1 MESHEVMATLIDPQL
16 QMMGPGTSAMT
27 MQYPLPT
34 SFDTWS
40 SLFEPLDFAPPTQDM
55 GMMETEF
62 QSDSA
67 SPTSPYRKATHDFDS
82 SVSPFGDVA
91 DPDES
96 PGNTSV
102 SGGHSEAGAG
112 SADNNN
118 KTQKTPKAKGTR
130 RRCRSETE
138 KRDVIK
144 QRNRVAASKCRQKK
158 KEKVDE
164 LKEMKSSLERRNSEL
179 QLEYQ
184 RLRQELGMVKRHLIR
199 HTDCNDPNID
209 RWVENEAKCYVQ
221 KLVNKG
227 EQRRLDSVASVAS
240 VASVSSADGVADGV
254 ADSVRSN
261 SFHEAGMHSENPFM
275 GLG

>member
-1 MESHEVMATLIDPQL
+1 MDSHNAMASLIDPQL
-16 QMMGPGTSAMT
+16 QMMGPGTTAVDMP
-27 MQYPLPT
+27 QYPLPT

-40 SLFEPLDFAPPTQDM
+40 SLFEPMDFAPPAQDM
-55 GMMETEF
+55 GVVGTEF

-67 SPTSPYRKATHDFDS
+67 SPVSPYRKADHDLDS
-82 SVSPFGDVA
+82 SLSPLGDIL
-91 DPDES
+91 DLDQS
-96 PGNTSV
+96 PGSTSISAGPSE
-102 SGGHSEAGAG
+102 SGTRST
-112 SADNNN
+112 DD
-118 KTQKTPKAKGTR
+118 KTPKPAKAKTTR

-164 LKEMKSSLERRNSEL
+164 LKETKASLERRNSEL

-184 RLRQELGMVKRHLIR
+184 RLRQELGQVKSHLIR

-221 KLVNKG
+221 KLVHKG
-227 EQRRLDSVASVAS
+227 EQRRLGSVGSI
-240 VASVSSADGVADGV
+240 SSADGVVDGMRTRSLH
-254 ADSVRSN
+254 SVQST
-261 SFHEAGMHSENPFM
+261 AMASEDPYM